1 MKSRTNFFKCLW
13 ISAISGRSS
22 ENSPMQSD
30 AYSSS
35 FLRKTTAESCDQE
48 GWMVS
53 GSRVLLLFIAWR
65 PAGGADWPY
74 QLCRLHLYQE
84 GQLLFAFPL
93 QLCWF
98 GSFMIWAE
106 QKHYLNMLAIRINID
121 YISSN
126 LSFNFSQVHKHKV
139 KCSTENGQHFLMGE
153 FTTHLYQNWTSAIP
167 DGWVRHLATLVG
179 PETNSQAHVAVS
191 KVHWCS
197 KKPLVVEELHLPK
210 VVVEH
215 EAEGTLRRHL

>member
-22 ENSPMQSD
+22 ENSRMQSD

-53 GSRVLLLFIAWR
+53 GSRMLLLFIAWR

-84 GQLLFAFPL
+84 GQLLLAFPL

-121 YISSN
+121 FNSREQVLDLKDPSGFKWLMHRGIWFCSSQ
-126 LSFNFSQVHKHKV
+126 SRKARS
-139 KCSTENGQHFLMGE
+139 
-153 FTTHLYQNWTSAIP
+153 
-167 DGWVRHLATLVG
+167 
-179 PETNSQAHVAVS
+179 
-191 KVHWCS
+191 
-197 KKPLVVEELHLPK
+197 LVVSMLKHLECLRPSDVYHPHQTVRVQPCSDH
-210 VVVEH
+210 VVDH
-215 EAEGTLRRHL
+215 IRFR

>member
-22 ENSPMQSD
+22 ENSRMQSD

-84 GQLLFAFPL
+84 GQLLLAFPL

-121 YISSN
+121 
-126 LSFNFSQVHKHKV
+126 FNSWMVLTLTQRVL
-139 KCSTENGQHFLMGE
+139 ENK
-153 FTTHLYQNWTSAIP
+153 YW
-167 DGWVRHLATLVG
+167 
-179 PETNSQAHVAVS
+179 
-191 KVHWCS
+191 
-197 KKPLVVEELHLPK
+197 
-210 VVVEH
+210 
-215 EAEGTLRRHL
+215 TLRILQVSNDWCTGEYDSAHHNLERPAH